1 MVSCLG
7 SLVQSAA
14 GREGRCRQVSQAR
27 VPATL
32 GLPRSQRVCSP
43 RLHCSGSRLLYM
55 EQALSCVQ
63 FQFSGPPQK
72 RRLSWA
78 CVLCLPRPEQL
89 RKPGA
94 WWAHSPW
101 VWCTFS
107 PSWSQPQFPR
117 TGLVHAP
124 CVCSQELVSSRSP
137 PSVCQ
142 PSRISGSLW
151 LETGSL
157 KLGACLQFGRGCRL
171 WGRVCPFPLPP
182 ASCLWWWMG
191 QSAAS

>member
-1 MVSCLG
+1 MSLACVG
-7 SLVQSAA
+7 STGS
-14 GREGRCRQVSQAR
+14 
-27 VPATL
+27 VPTTL
-32 GLPRSQRVCSP
+32 GFPRSWVCAFPIYTAQTPGYSIW
-43 RLHCSGSRLLYM
+43 SGS
-55 EQALSCVQ
+55 CVACGSS
-63 FQFSGPPQK
+63 FQVFHKSADSVGPVFCAFP
-72 RRLSWA
+72 L
-78 CVLCLPRPEQL
+78 EQL
-89 RKPGA
+89 RQPGA

-101 VWCTFS
+101 VRCTFS

-117 TGLVHAP
+117 TGLVHEP
-124 CVCSQELVSSRSP
+124 CFCSQELVSSRSP

-171 WGRVCPFPLPP
+171 WGWICPFPLPP